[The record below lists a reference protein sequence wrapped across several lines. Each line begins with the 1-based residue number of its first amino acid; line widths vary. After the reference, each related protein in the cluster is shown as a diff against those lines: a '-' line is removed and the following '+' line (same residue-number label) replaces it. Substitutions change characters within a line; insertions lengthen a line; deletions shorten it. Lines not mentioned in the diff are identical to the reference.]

1 MSKYGV
7 IRDSNRY
14 NVAKGILC
22 DIGNMSKRRVYIRFD
37 LLLVFLCPADCCC
50 FLSIRISYFMT
61 GCWLCFIACYE
72 GQSWLDMNNADAW
85 HSFMK
90 YEPMI
95 TRLDIKLIEGNYA
108 MGTRGE
114 WEASSG
120 RKWFSNSLFGAS
132 RLSGVCFN
140 IGQRMLEISR
150 CRGRI
155 VVAK

>member
-1 MSKYGV
+1 
-7 IRDSNRY
+7 
-14 NVAKGILC
+14 
-22 DIGNMSKRRVYIRFD
+22 
-37 LLLVFLCPADCCC
+37 
-50 FLSIRISYFMT
+50 MT

-140 IGQRMLEISR
+140 IGQRMLEIGR